1 MLLLSVTNDL
11 TFHKTFYY
19 VTTRFE
25 TEVRVLKP
33 LFMFQMSMNFSHGLI
48 LNVKRLEIR
57 EKSNRFVYQN
67 FVSASILSNYSS
79 HDPLT

>member
-1 MLLLSVTNDL
+1 
-11 TFHKTFYY
+11 
-19 VTTRFE
+19 
-25 TEVRVLKP
+25 
-33 LFMFQMSMNFSHGLI
+33 MFQMSMNFSHGLI